1 MHQIQINMAEA
12 NETPQWEDC
21 DYGSFATNA
30 EALKHIEWSLGEY
43 GDTIEYRIVEVK

>member
-12 NETPQWEDC
+12 NETPQWENCDDC
-21 DYGSFATNA
+21 LFASVA